1 MIRVGDIVMY
11 RDHKLHRLDWGRVV
25 EVVEY
30 CSGSEYH
37 TPYFWE
43 SELVNYVVE
52 REGRES
58 HIGYAGEVFRNYP
71 RFDDIVPLTG
81 RLMTWD
87 YPAIADFRRI
97 ALKLERT
104 TAAPWGL
111 ASRKECLFVA
121 GRRFPN
127 HAYCQSYW
135 ENPDF
140 PYLLAALAGLPE
152 WLDLTECAPDL
163 ETHNLARKY
172 TWLAALYR
180 VAHPEPLPPVRL
192 EDFREVTDSPDYD
205 LDDGDDSDKEND
217 WLLEE
222 CHTPNTEDGEVI

>member
-71 RFDDIVPLTG
+71 RFDDIVLLTG
-81 RLMTWD
+81 RLVTWD
-87 YPAIADFRRI
+87 YPAVAVFHRI
-97 ALKLERT
+97 ALKLEQT
-104 TAAPWGL
+104 TAAPFGL
-111 ASRKECLFVA
+111 ASHKECLFVA

-140 PYLLAALAGLPE
+140 PYLLAALAELPE
-152 WLDLTECAPDL
+152 WLDLTESAPDL
-163 ETHNLARKY
+163 EAHNLARTY
-172 TWLAALYR
+172 TWLAGLYR
-180 VAHPEPLPPVRL
+180 LAHPEPLPPVRL

-217 WLLEE
+217 WLAW
-222 CHTPNTEDGEVI
+222 D